1 MNKKGKIVVTVLVVL
16 GVILLTSAGMLML
29 IKTGMLS
36 VKTSSESVLNTE
48 YIPYQRTG
56 SLAIKDFKF
65 CLWVDETF
73 DCVGEK
79 KIFVLGDEVHF
90 RFVVESSVYQRQIRF
105 IENYQVKGPSGKILL
120 SFDPKNN
127 YYFKMSSAKKMEK
140 VSFRDFFTV
149 GHDMPIGNYTLELLI
164 TNSLLNKKTQVV
176 KTFEMQ

>member
-65 CLWVDETF
+65 C
-73 DCVGEK
+73 
-79 KIFVLGDEVHF
+79 
-90 RFVVESSVYQRQIRF
+90 
-105 IENYQVKGPSGKILL
+105 
-120 SFDPKNN
+120 
-127 YYFKMSSAKKMEK
+127 
-140 VSFRDFFTV
+140 
-149 GHDMPIGNYTLELLI
+149 
-164 TNSLLNKKTQVV
+164 
-176 KTFEMQ
+176 

>member
-65 CLWVDETF
+65 CGLVDQYYKCIQEKNQF
-73 DCVGEK
+73 LLGES
-79 KIFVLGDEVHF
+79 VHF
-90 RFVVESSVYQRQIRF
+90 RFVVESSVYQGQVKLV
-105 IENYQVKGPSGKILL
+105 ENYGVKGPNGKVQLEVNSQDNFYFNINSKKKTEKI
-120 SFDPKNN
+120 SFAD
-127 YYFKMSSAKKMEK
+127 Y
-140 VSFRDFFTV
+140 FTV
-149 GHDMPIGNYTLELLI
+149 GYDMPVGKYTLELILNNPLI
-164 TNSLLNKKTQVV
+164 NKKTKLI
-176 KTFEMQ
+176 KTFEIK